1 VPCQPDQHAR
11 HCRPALGNGFKSL
24 TICKVNAKNVIEVA
38 VVEELRCIH
47 RLSIL
52 ILVEVQKTPA
62 TDEKSTVSGVLSATH
77 QPYS

>member
-1 VPCQPDQHAR
+1 
-11 HCRPALGNGFKSL
+11 
-24 TICKVNAKNVIEVA
+24 VA

>member
-1 VPCQPDQHAR
+1 
-11 HCRPALGNGFKSL
+11 
-24 TICKVNAKNVIEVA
+24 VA

-52 ILVEVQKTPA
+52 ILVEVQKRPA